1 MPPVVLTVATVA
13 GAILTARYLKKEWQR
28 VNEELDRAEAVRVQ
42 KPVKLERD
50 PVTGV
55 WRPK

>member
-1 MPPVVLTVATVA
+1 MPPVVLAFATIA
-13 GAILTARYLKKEWQR
+13 GAIVTARYLKKEWQR
-28 VNEELDRAEAVRVQ
+28 VNAELDRAETVRAQ
-42 KPVKLERD
+42 KPVTLERD